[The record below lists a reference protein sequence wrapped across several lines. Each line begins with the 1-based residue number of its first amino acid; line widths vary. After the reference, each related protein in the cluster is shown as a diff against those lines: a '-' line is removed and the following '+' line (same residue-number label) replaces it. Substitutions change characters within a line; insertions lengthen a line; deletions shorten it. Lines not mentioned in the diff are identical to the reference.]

1 MSSSASKMD
10 RLLPGTCASPQ
21 INLSC
26 YSDVLVIS
34 FLGKAK
40 VLSER
45 GPCGARTWHSLS
57 HTQPAFIINVKVEK
71 RNTSAREIP
80 RDVDQ

>member
-1 MSSSASKMD
+1 MSRPASKMD
-10 RLLPGTCASPQ
+10 RLPGTCASPQ

-40 VLSER
+40 DFPGSLW
-45 GPCGARTWHSLS
+45 GPGPGTPLPHGIL
-57 HTQPAFIINVKVEK
+57 AFIINVKVEK
-71 RNTSAREIP
+71 RNTLAREMQ